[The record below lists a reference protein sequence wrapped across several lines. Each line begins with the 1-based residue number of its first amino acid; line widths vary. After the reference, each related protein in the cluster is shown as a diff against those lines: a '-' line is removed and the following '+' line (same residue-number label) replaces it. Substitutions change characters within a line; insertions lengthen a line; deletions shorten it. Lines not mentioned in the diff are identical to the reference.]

1 MTQKYILR
9 KEVDISMTLKKINLE
24 VNDLLSYL
32 REHKF
37 SINANNIEDIVKDV
51 ILDIDTLARY
61 EAITKTQFLY
71 LIKRMFVTLRELKLE
86 NTSIYYELSVTYAIN
101 K

>member
-1 MTQKYILR
+1 
-9 KEVDISMTLKKINLE
+9 MTLKKINLE

-32 REHKF
+32 RENKLF
-37 SINANNIEDIVKDV
+37 INASNVGDIVKDV

>member
-1 MTQKYILR
+1 
-9 KEVDISMTLKKINLE
+9 MTLKKINLE

-32 REHKF
+32 RENKLF
-37 SINANNIEDIVKDV
+37 INANNIEDIVKDV